1 MNWRTEYRRK
11 GRERGRVIFY
21 TVMRR
26 EIRETFGKLE
36 GEDFGR
42 RLKREVWLSREN
54 RDLERFLN

>member
-1 MNWRTEYRRK
+1 MNWRTEYRR
-11 GRERGRVIFY
+11 GERVIFY

-26 EIRETFGKLE
+26 EIRETFGKVE

>member
-1 MNWRTEYRRK
+1 MNWRTEYRRR

-26 EIRETFGKLE
+26 EIRETFGKVE
-36 GEDFGR
+36 GEDFW
-42 RLKREVWLSREN
+42 RLKREVRLSREN

>member
-1 MNWRTEYRRK
+1 M
-11 GRERGRVIFY
+11 IFY

>member
-1 MNWRTEYRRK
+1 MNWRTEYRR
-11 GRERGRVIFY
+11 GERVIFY